1 MHDAWAH
8 GSDEPERARRAE
20 QEPGLLQLRKSS
32 KEVKGKA
39 LAPNFGW
46 LVLGCIE
53 ADLIIFTSEHSFCSV
68 EVR

>member
-20 QEPGLLQLRKSS
+20 QEPGLQVRKSS
-32 KEVKGKA
+32 EVEVKGKA
-39 LAPNFGW
+39 LAPKFGW

-53 ADLIIFTSEHSFCSV
+53 ADFYKRTLILQ
-68 EVR
+68 R